1 MHSQGNSIVMLTPSL
16 GTRARIA
23 GRRIA
28 IVWHTSEWMQP
39 AAICA
44 LILAVL
50 LAPIVYVFVQVWK

>member
-1 MHSQGNSIVMLTPSL
+1 VRTQSNPIVMFTPSL

-28 IVWHTSEWMQP
+28 IVWNESEYLQP

>member
-1 MHSQGNSIVMLTPSL
+1 MLMPSL

-28 IVWHTSEWMQP
+28 IVWNESEYLQP

-50 LAPIVYVFVQVWK
+50 LAPIVYVFVQVWR

>member
-1 MHSQGNSIVMLTPSL
+1 MHSQSNPIVMFTPSL

-28 IVWHTSEWMQP
+28 IYWHTSEWP
-39 AAICA
+39 LVAAVMA

>member
-1 MHSQGNSIVMLTPSL
+1 MLTNPTPIPMLMPSL

-28 IVWHTSEWMQP
+28 IVWHRSEWMQP

-44 LILAVL
+44 LILVVL
-50 LAPIVYVFVQVWK
+50 LAPIVYVLIEVW